1 MPYNFRSTGE
11 TKNTFVEL
19 IYDDG
24 PFQGISWYYE
34 GMKFADQENEDGS
47 IQMSFDY
54 TITSNEQPSNVV
66 EFEQSIGDVLI
77 YILEE
82 QVKKGE
88 VVYHGDG
95 EGEVQQGTDSPAV

>member
-1 MPYNFRSTGE
+1 MTFSFRSTGE
-11 TKNTFVEL
+11 TKDGFVEL

-24 PFQGISWYYE
+24 PFQGVSWYYE

-54 TITSNEQPSNVV
+54 TVTSNEQPSNPA
-66 EFEQSIGDVLI
+66 EFEHSIGDVLI

-88 VVYHGDG
+88 VVYHGEG
-95 EGEVQQGTDSPAV
+95 EGEIKES